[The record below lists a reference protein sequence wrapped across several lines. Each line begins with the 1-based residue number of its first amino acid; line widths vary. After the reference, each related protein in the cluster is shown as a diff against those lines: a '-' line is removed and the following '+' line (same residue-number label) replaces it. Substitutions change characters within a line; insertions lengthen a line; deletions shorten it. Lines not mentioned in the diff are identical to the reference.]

1 MSASDPSLAVA
12 AGAKTHGVA
21 FVLGATLCW
30 STSGILLRIID
41 VSEWTAV
48 FWRSSFL
55 ALAMTAY
62 VLWRYRSRAPQ
73 AVRALGISGVVV
85 AALIAATFI
94 LYVMAISLTL
104 VANAL
109 VLMSAAPLVAASFG
123 WLLLGE
129 RPRIHTV
136 MALAVASG
144 GVLVMLLG
152 PREAAFAGTARLGDL
167 LALGVAL
174 CFGLAI
180 VLMRRAKHV
189 DMVPAMGL
197 AGVFAALAALPFAA
211 LASPSP
217 TDFALLAGMGV
228 FQLALGFLLF
238 ARGAPLLTPAEV
250 GLLTLVEVV
259 ISPLW
264 VWIGV
269 GEVPG
274 QTTFLGGGI
283 ILGALVV
290 HSAYGIRRSKPPVGM
305 A

>member
-1 MSASDPSLAVA
+1 MPTPESSLAIETGSKA
-12 AGAKTHGVA
+12 HGIA

-55 ALAMTAY
+55 ALTITTF
-62 VLWRYRSRAPQ
+62 VLWHYGARAPQ
-73 AVRALGISGVVV
+73 AVRALGGVGILV

-136 MALAVASG
+136 MALAMASG

-152 PREAAFAGTARLGDL
+152 PRDTAFAETARLGNL

-197 AGVFAALAALPFAA
+197 AGVFAALTALPFATIG
-211 LASPSP
+211 SPGP
-217 TDFALLAGMGV
+217 VDFALLAGMGV

-250 GLLTLVEVV
+250 GLLTLLEVI

-264 VWIGV
+264 VWIGI